1 MIKKD
6 DMLKVKFSNGTLSK
20 KLVEV
25 EKKEMV
31 ASVNI
36 NHVENWLR
44 ERNVEIKRI
53 PVVGKWRC
61 HWGCEEGLKKG
72 RSKTLVAPSG
82 GYEAQFII
90 LGHNCWKK

>member
-53 PVVGKWRC
+53 PVVGK
-61 HWGCEEGLKKG
+61 
-72 RSKTLVAPSG
+72 
-82 GYEAQFII
+82 
-90 LGHNCWKK
+90 